1 MAKKKS
7 KRGTKAER
15 GHAGD
20 PTTVAPDVERP
31 KMTTKEYEREM
42 RLLQGE
48 LVAMQEWVRATGAK
62 VCIVF
67 EGLDSAGKGGTI
79 QRITERTSPRVFKH
93 VALPTPTDREKSQMY
108 IQRYV
113 THFPSAGEVVI
124 FDRSWY
130 NRAGVEPVMGYCT
143 PEQTEKFL
151 EQVPAVERAMV
162 DNGIILIKY
171 WLNVSVDEQTRR
183 LANRI
188 TDPRKIWKLS
198 PTDLKSYSRHYAYCR
213 ARDAMFQATD
223 TAWAPWFVVDNN
235 DKKRG
240 RLNLISHLL
249 SHIPYTPLPD
259 RDITMPRKPAPRGY
273 TEPDLPL
280 RHIPTPF

>member
-1 MAKKKS
+1 
-7 KRGTKAER
+7 
-15 GHAGD
+15 
-20 PTTVAPDVERP
+20 
-31 KMTTKEYEREM
+31 
-42 RLLQGE
+42 
-48 LVAMQEWVRATGAK
+48 
-62 VCIVF
+62 
-67 EGLDSAGKGGTI
+67 
-79 QRITERTSPRVFKH
+79 
-93 VALPTPTDREKSQMY
+93 
-108 IQRYV
+108 
-113 THFPSAGEVVI
+113 
-124 FDRSWY
+124 
-130 NRAGVEPVMGYCT
+130 MGYCT
-143 PEQTEKFL
+143 PEQTAKFL

-162 DNGIILIKY
+162 ENGIILIKY

-213 ARDAMFQATD
+213 ARDAMFEATD
-223 TAWAPWFVVDNN
+223 TPWAPWFVVDNN

-240 RLNLISHLL
+240 RLNLITHLL

-259 RDITMPRKPAPRGY
+259 RDITMPRKPTPRGY